1 MTYIDPETRAKAEAH
16 GHPFAAE
23 EVIAAGHELAG
34 RVCRELHRAG
44 LPAYVQRPEVVSQPG
59 ALVEVNDSL
68 GEHAGGLYV
77 RWRAPELAEAARQAV
92 IERQDPAAPEWKRHA
107 EVIVLMQPALIGI
120 LRLAGFSA
128 VRAEEIDDLAQGD
141 AFVHADA
148 SSFS

>member
-1 MTYIDPETRAKAEAH
+1 MSPKETDDATCPSLIRIE
-16 GHPFAAE
+16 
-23 EVIAAGHELAG
+23 ISD
-34 RVCRELHRAG
+34 
-44 LPAYVQRPEVVSQPG
+44 QRNPDT
-59 ALVEVNDSL
+59 VEVNDSL